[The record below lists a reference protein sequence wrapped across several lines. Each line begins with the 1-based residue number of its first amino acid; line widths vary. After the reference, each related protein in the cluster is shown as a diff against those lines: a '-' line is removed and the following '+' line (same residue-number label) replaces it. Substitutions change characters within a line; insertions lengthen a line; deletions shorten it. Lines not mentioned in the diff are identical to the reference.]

1 MVALIGLDPVST
13 SYCTLAFKIERL
25 FPGFVDAYYG
35 PPGVKAM
42 AELGDAPEAAA
53 LLERAH
59 ELAAAV
65 AGSTHDLAPSRKRFL
80 AAQIQGMVTTC
91 RVLAGE
97 ALPYREEVRGCLD
110 VDATRV
116 PDPELDAALAEL
128 DALLPGDGDLGERMN
143 ARRDRSTIDVPTARR
158 MIDLLMAETRRR
170 TADLVDL
177 PAGDEVTV
185 EFVTDKPW
193 SGYNWYLGGARSRVE
208 VNTDL
213 PIHATRLPDLIA
225 HEAYP
230 GHHTEHALKDLG
242 LFRGKGLGEHGIHLI
257 NTPECVVSEG
267 IATLAAGMIF
277 PGDDGVRWQAE
288 VLLPEAGID
297 MDAELQARIDRASR
311 PLKAVAGNA
320 ALLLH
325 EEGRPEREVL
335 DYLVHYE
342 MATEEKARKRL
353 SFLTN
358 PLWRPYIFT
367 YSVGYDLLG
376 AWVDAGG
383 PEERHARFR
392 RLLTEQVTPSQ
403 LAADLAS

>member
-1 MVALIGLDPVST
+1 MVALIGLDPIST
-13 SYCTLAFKIERL
+13 SYCSLAFKIERL

-42 AELGDAPEAAA
+42 AELGDPPEAAA
-53 LLERAH
+53 VLEQAR
-59 ELAAAV
+59 ELAAAN
-65 AGSTHDLAPSRKRFL
+65 AGSDLEPGRRRFL
-80 AAQIQGMVTTC
+80 GAQVQGMVTVC

-110 VDATRV
+110 VEAPRV
-116 PDPELDAALAEL
+116 PDAELDAALAEL
-128 DALLPGDGDLGERMN
+128 DGLLPGDGDLSERMN
-143 ARRDRSTIDVPTARR
+143 AHRDRSTVDVPTARR

-170 TADLVDL
+170 TAELIDL
-177 PAGDEVTV
+177 PEGDEVTV

-193 SGYNWYLGGARSRVE
+193 SGYNWYLGGARSLVE

-213 PIHATRLPDLIA
+213 PIHATRLPNLIA

-242 LFRGKGLGEHGIHLI
+242 LFRARGLGEHAIHLI
-257 NTPECVVSEG
+257 NTPECVISEG
-267 IATLAAGMIF
+267 IATLAAEMIF
-277 PGDDGVRWQAE
+277 PGDEGIRWQTE
-288 VLLPEAGID
+288 VLLPRAGIALD
-297 MDAELQARIDRASR
+297 PELQARIERAAR

-342 MATEEKARKRL
+342 LATEEKARKRL

-358 PLWRPYIFT
+358 PLWRPYTFT
-367 YSVGYDLLG
+367 YSVGHDLLG
-376 AWVDAGG
+376 AWVEAGG
-383 PEERHARFR
+383 PGERVARYR
-392 RLLTEQVTPSQ
+392 RLLTEQITPSE
-403 LAADLAS
+403 LAADAGPAA

>member
-1 MVALIGLDPVST
+1 MVGLIGLDPIST
-13 SYCTLAFKIERL
+13 SYCSLAFKIERL

-42 AELGDAPEAAA
+42 AEFGDAPEAAA
-53 LLERAH
+53 LVEQART
-59 ELAAAV
+59 LASAV
-65 AGSTHDLAPSRKRFL
+65 ADSDLEPSRKRFL
-80 AAQIQGMVTTC
+80 GAQVAAMVTTC

-97 ALPYREEVRGCLD
+97 SLPYRDEVRGCLD
-110 VDATRV
+110 VDAPRV
-116 PDPELDAALAEL
+116 PDAELDAALVEL
-128 DALLPGDGDLGERMN
+128 DGLLPGDGSLGERMT
-143 ARRDRSTIDVPTARR
+143 AHRDRSTVDIPTARR

-170 TADLVDL
+170 TEAIVDL
-177 PAGDEVTV
+177 PDRDEVVV
-185 EFVTDKPW
+185 EFVSDKPW

-242 LFRGKGLGEHGIHLI
+242 LFRGKGLGEHAIHLI
-257 NTPECVVSEG
+257 NTPECVISEG
-267 IATLAAGMIF
+267 IATLAAEMIF
-277 PGDDGVRWQAE
+277 PGDEAIRWQAE

-297 MDAELQARIDRASR
+297 IDPELQARIDRASR
-311 PLKAVAGNA
+311 PLRAVAGNA

-335 DYLVHYE
+335 DYLMHYE
-342 MATEEKARKRL
+342 PASEERARKRL
-353 SFLTN
+353 SFLAS

-383 PEERHARFR
+383 PGERHARFR
-392 RLLTEQVTPSQ
+392 RLLTQQVTPSE
-403 LAADLAS
+403 LAAATPA